1 MYWYGEQQDPKDP
14 IDPRSQDEDLGDDVI
29 KANRYGIQ
37 NLKRIVPNIVAWT
50 EAEGQGYLEA
60 GKLLMAVINQWKM
73 YAGHVTANVG
83 GFYINNPVMGDD
95 LERYVPVEKERQKEA
110 VKYLSE
116 EVFTVPEWLFA
127 ADVWKKSFPVRT
139 SPQEVEYSPYNTAR
153 ELQYACFY
161 DLLKDDRLMRMYEA
175 EAMKGKKNVYTP
187 EEMFAD
193 LYQMVFKGSLQGRNL
208 SLYERMTQKNFIDA
222 IIVSS
227 NKAVEKTTKK
237 ALHTGYCCGFAAREA
252 AFTLPEQP
260 ETRLGN
266 MQYSSMGRVS
276 EAVSVKRG
284 VMLQVLK
291 LAERNRNTGN
301 VETRQ
306 HYEDLVVRIKE
317 ALNIR

>member
-1 MYWYGEQQDPKDP
+1 
-14 IDPRSQDEDLGDDVI
+14 
-29 KANRYGIQ
+29 
-37 NLKRIVPNIVAWT
+37 
-50 EAEGQGYLEA
+50 
-60 GKLLMAVINQWKM
+60 
-73 YAGHVTANVG
+73 
-83 GFYINNPVMGDD
+83 
-95 LERYVPVEKERQKEA
+95 
-110 VKYLSE
+110 
-116 EVFTVPEWLFA
+116 
-127 ADVWKKSFPVRT
+127 
-139 SPQEVEYSPYNTAR
+139 
-153 ELQYACFY
+153 
-161 DLLKDDRLMRMYEA
+161 MYEA

-193 LYQMVFKGSLQGRNL
+193 LYQVVFKGSLQGRNL

-291 LAERNRNTGN
+291 LAERNRNAGN
-301 VETRQ
+301 AETRQ